1 VNYSFVDSAGE
12 RDFAGNDNPVRL
24 LNPIASQMNVMR
36 STLAGSLVANVVYNV
51 NRKLDRVRLFEIG
64 KVYVHDTSV
73 VDGPLTVAGICQTLR
88 VGAIA
93 YGDAV
98 TEQWGVKPA
107 RSVDFY
113 DLKRDLENLLAPA
126 VASFIAAPH
135 PALHPGRAAR
145 IHVAGRE
152 VGWIGELH
160 PRHQQRAEL
169 PRPAILFELDAEV
182 LANAA
187 VPHFSEVSKFPAV
200 TRDIAL
206 VVAEEVS
213 AGDML
218 DALRMAGGS
227 RLTSVELFDLYR
239 GKGVPE
245 NKKSLAF
252 RVVMQDTERTLTD
265 SEVDAEVA
273 RLVQIL
279 VGRFGGTLRA

>member
-1 VNYSFVDSAGE
+1 
-12 RDFAGNDNPVRL
+12 
-24 LNPIASQMNVMR
+24 
-36 STLAGSLVANVVYNV
+36 
-51 NRKLDRVRLFEIG
+51 VRLFEIG
-64 KVYVHDTSV
+64 KVYVHDKTV
-73 VDGPLTVAGICQTLR
+73 IDGPLTVAGIRQTLR

-98 TEQWGVKPA
+98 TEQWGVKPP
-107 RSVDFY
+107 RGVDFF

-126 VASFIAAPH
+126 AASFVAAPH

-145 IHVAGRE
+145 ILVGDRE

-160 PRHQQRAEL
+160 PRHQQKAEL

-182 LANAA
+182 LANAG
-187 VPHFSEVSKFPAV
+187 VPHFGEVSKFPAV

-206 VVAEEVS
+206 VVTEDVS
-213 AGDML
+213 AGAIL
-218 DALRMAGGS
+218 DALQMAGGS

-252 RVVMQDTERTLTD
+252 RLVMQDTDRTLTD

-279 VGRFGGTLRA
+279 GDGFGGTLRA